1 MKLKVNGEEHE
12 VPQGVSVTGLL
23 CHLQLSAPRLA
34 VEVNRT
40 LVPRSRHAEHLLADG
55 DQVEIVT
62 FVGGG

>member
-1 MKLKVNGEEHE
+1 LTL
-12 VPQGVSVTGLL
+12 TGLFTL
-23 CHLQLSAPRLA
+23 LGLDAPRLA

-40 LVPRSRHAEHLLADG
+40 LVPRALHAALRLADG